1 MKSKDIVI
9 AFWSAMATND
19 FVKASQWLS
28 PDFEGFWPQSREKII
43 GRDNFS
49 AVNSNYPVEG
59 KWKFEIHSIV
69 NENPTVV
76 TDVTVSDKVQSAR
89 VITFHTVEN
98 GLITKQTEFWPS
110 AMIAQAWRTKWVKL
124 V

>member
-49 AVNSNYPVEG
+49 AINSNYPVEG

-69 NENPTVV
+69 NENSTVV
-76 TDVTVSDKVQSAR
+76 TDVKVSDKVQSAR